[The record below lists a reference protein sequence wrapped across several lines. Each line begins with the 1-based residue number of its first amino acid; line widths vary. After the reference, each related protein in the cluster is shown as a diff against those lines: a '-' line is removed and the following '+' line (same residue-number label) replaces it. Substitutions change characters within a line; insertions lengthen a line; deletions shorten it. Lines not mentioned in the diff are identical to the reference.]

1 MGMEEKRKSRRID
14 LESHIVIKRID
25 NGIEDYVKIGIQ
37 DLSRS
42 GVGFVS
48 VEDLELDAVYES
60 HITIWTKEVI
70 HVLLKIARKVK
81 QEDGYLYGAIFMG
94 LSEVDAF
101 RIEVYDAM
109 DRELHKKE
117 EDAKEAAAVAG
128 ITGAGKTDTTEA
140 E

>member
-1 MGMEEKRKSRRID
+1 MGSAEKRKSRRID

-37 DLSRS
+37 DLSRT
-42 GVGFVS
+42 GVGFFS
-48 VEDLELDAVYES
+48 KEELELDAVYES

-70 HVLLKIARKVK
+70 HVLLKIARKVE
-81 QEDGYLYGAIFMG
+81 QEGGYLYGATFMG

-109 DRELHKKE
+109 DREMN
-117 EDAKEAAAVAG
+117 KEAEKTEEEQVAV
-128 ITGAGKTDTTEA
+128 DEA
-140 E
+140 

>member
-1 MGMEEKRKSRRID
+1 MDKEEKRKSRRID

-37 DLSRS
+37 DLSRT
-42 GVGFVS
+42 GVGFFS
-48 VEDLELDAVYES
+48 NEDLELDAVYES

-70 HVLLKIARKVK
+70 HVLLKIARKL
-81 QEDGYLYGAIFMG
+81 ERDGGYLYGATFMG

-109 DRELHKKE
+109 DRELSKE
-117 EDAKEAAAVAG
+117 EE
-128 ITGAGKTDTTEA
+128 DTATVTE
-140 E
+140 

>member
-1 MGMEEKRKSRRID
+1 MGVEEKRKSRRID

-25 NGIEDYVKIGIQ
+25 NGIEDYVKIGIR

-48 VEDLELDAVYES
+48 EENLELDTVYES

-70 HVLLKIARKVK
+70 HVLLKITRKVEQDK
-81 QEDGYLYGAIFMG
+81 GYLYGAVFMG

-109 DRELHKKE
+109 DRELHKQEDSE
-117 EDAKEAAAVAG
+117 ESLEEGSEDIA
-128 ITGAGKTDTTEA
+128 DL
-140 E
+140 

>member
-1 MGMEEKRKSRRID
+1 MSMEEKRKSRRMD

-42 GVGFVS
+42 GVGFFS
-48 VEDLELDAVYES
+48 SEDLELDAVYES

-70 HVLLKIARKVK
+70 HVLLKIARKLE
-81 QEDGYLYGAIFMG
+81 QDGGYLYGATFMG

-109 DRELHKKE
+109 DREKNKE
-117 EDAKEAAAVAG
+117 EVEEVA
-128 ITGAGKTDTTEA
+128 IA